1 MIYYPC
7 ETVYGSRVTAVPFF
21 MEGKN
26 MERQNYIPLIRLKM
40 EKVMELPY
48 SGGVLNEPKKLADF
62 TQQVLG
68 DADREYLLVLSV
80 NIQCQPVALE
90 IISIGGI
97 DSAIVSPR
105 EVFKHAI
112 MSNAAGIFLIHNHPS
127 GECRPSESDK
137 AITERIRKA
146 GELLDIP
153 VWDHVITGSKERYYS
168 FKEQGEIFG

>member
-80 NIQCQPVALE
+80 NIQC
-90 IISIGGI
+90 
-97 DSAIVSPR
+97 
-105 EVFKHAI
+105 
-112 MSNAAGIFLIHNHPS
+112 
-127 GECRPSESDK
+127 
-137 AITERIRKA
+137 
-146 GELLDIP
+146 
-153 VWDHVITGSKERYYS
+153 
-168 FKEQGEIFG
+168 